1 MNDWPAPEHARAAA
15 QLEATMRVF
24 DALEDLRR
32 DVEALRHEIP
42 TRRPPV
48 PVATI
53 VRVGAEAG
61 ILVAVTVVAGVG
73 QFRPLLTVVL
83 MGPALVSV
91 VASELLA
98 ARSAYVPRSFGFAFA
113 QARPVVVIDPPP
125 ETPLETDPWERG
137 FVVDPE
143 PLRS

>member
-1 MNDWPAPEHARAAA
+1 MNDWPAPEPARAAA
-15 QLEATMRVF
+15 QLEATAKVF
-24 DALEDLRR
+24 DALEDLP
-32 DVEALRHEIP
+32 A
-42 TRRPPV
+42 RRPPV

-53 VRVGAEAG
+53 ARVAAEAG
-61 ILVAVTVVAGVG
+61 VLVAVAVLAGVG

-83 MGPALVSV
+83 MAAALVSV
-91 VASELLA
+91 VASEWLA

-113 QARPVVVIDPPP
+113 QGRPVVVVDPPP

>member
-15 QLEATMRVF
+15 QLEATVKVF

-32 DVEALRHEIP
+32 DLEALRHEMP
-42 TRRPPV
+42 ARRPPV

-53 VRVGAEAG
+53 ARVAAEAG
-61 ILVAVTVVAGVG
+61 ILVAVAVLAGVG
-73 QFRPLLTVVL
+73 QFRPLLTIVL
-83 MGPALVSV
+83 MAAALVSV
-91 VASELLA
+91 VASEWLA

-113 QARPVVVIDPPP
+113 QGRPVVVDPPP
-125 ETPLETDPWERG
+125 ETPLEMDPWERG

-143 PLRS
+143 LLRS